1 MIHTKKVT
9 VKNRDVLVYLRSDGP
24 YHSVTE
30 SVYSRSGTRIN
41 NHKYLNDYQSALEFF
56 NAYGEDNANDFLNR
70 RIKDDVK

>member
-1 MIHTKKVT
+1 MIHTKKIT

-56 NAYGEDNANDFLNR
+56 NAYNEDNANEFLNR